1 MLAQQQQSKTAP
13 PGKPLWRRAFDA
25 VEKQVAPPIEGTVRT
40 ATFADAT
47 ALAVKVQA
55 RLRRM
60 AADRTARLWH
70 LVNLP
75 AASDVARL
83 REQVALLDHEIR
95 QLGHGVEDATH
106 ALTGN
111 SRREARNG
119 RAAQPRSTRAR

>member
-1 MLAQQQQSKTAP
+1 M
-13 PGKPLWRRAFDA
+13 
-25 VEKQVAPPIEGTVRT
+25 RT

-95 QLGHGVEDATH
+95 QLSHGVEDATH
-106 ALTGN
+106 ALTDN
-111 SRREARNG
+111 SRKEARNG